1 MNYKLMKLMKKSEN
15 ENAMKFS
22 RRVERV
28 RVCLKKEMEIG
39 GIGSGRE
46 RGVE

>member
-1 MNYKLMKLMKKSEN
+1 
-15 ENAMKFS
+15 MKFS